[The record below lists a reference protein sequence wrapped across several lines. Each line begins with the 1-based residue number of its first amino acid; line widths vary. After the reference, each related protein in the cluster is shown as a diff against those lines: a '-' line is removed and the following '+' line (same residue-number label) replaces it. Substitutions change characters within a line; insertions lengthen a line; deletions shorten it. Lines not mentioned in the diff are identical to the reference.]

1 LNFGKLPGSVGI
13 ETFDKDGDYQT
24 ENGGRHRFL
33 VGAANFLC
41 HSHKKMPDLEML
53 DLEMLDLEMPGSRK
67 RSSGHDQP
75 FGTREA
81 KA

>member
-13 ETFDKDGDYQT
+13 ETFDKDRDYQT

-41 HSHKKMPDLEML
+41 HSHKKMPDLEMP
-53 DLEMLDLEMPGSRK
+53 DLPIR
-67 RSSGHDQP
+67 RSGYDQF